1 MCFFFGP
8 RVCPGQNAL
17 RFWKEI
23 SYDEVFRGLVLDPEA
38 SFGDDNRLLW
48 CFLPMEISFSNR
60 TLHEDVYGSFGWA
73 LLTFVDDVNL
83 AGVFLLEEGNR
94 LAAAFKEMLGLSA
107 SQLTWKSQVVP
118 LGNMIKQHVK
128 SITVSTVQ

>member
-1 MCFFFGP
+1 MFFCAFGP

-38 SFGDDNRLLW
+38 SFGDDNRLPW

-60 TLHEDVYGSFGWA
+60 TLHEDVHGSFGWA
-73 LLTFVDDVNL
+73 LLTFVDYVKL
-83 AGVFLLEEGNR
+83 AGVFFVGGRQSTCCQLQRDAWFGSIPTNMEIPSC
-94 LAAAFKEMLGLSA
+94 AFG
-107 SQLTWKSQVVP
+107 
-118 LGNMIKQHVK
+118 
-128 SITVSTVQ
+128 